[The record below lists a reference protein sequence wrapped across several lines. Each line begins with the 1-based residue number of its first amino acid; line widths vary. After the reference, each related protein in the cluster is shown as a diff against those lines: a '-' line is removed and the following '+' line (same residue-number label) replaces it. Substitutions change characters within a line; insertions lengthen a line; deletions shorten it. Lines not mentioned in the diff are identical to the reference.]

1 MTCGG
6 SLRFGDGIP
15 ELVRI
20 FLSERGN
27 HPKIGDIYL
36 ALRAKAWHQLASF
49 YWFGI
54 KGLFQQQFGPDQ

>member
-1 MTCGG
+1 MTCGGG

-27 HPKIGDIYL
+27 YPKIGDTSL
-36 ALRAKAWHQLASF
+36 ALRAKA
-49 YWFGI
+49 GT
-54 KGLFQQQFGPDQ
+54 K